1 MKKTFFKNWITL
13 IFSAALVAGCGGG
26 GSSTTSNGNTSQGTI
41 TPYTP
46 SATVVAAKQTNYATA
61 FYDSVGTGTGCSN
74 VSNTTVY
81 LLPNTITYAANGVS
95 ELSQQQAAEYA
106 EQAVGEIRTT
116 LGLSAT
122 TGFNGSR
129 VQICAQTPLILGA
142 AQGSGAARGFVVVS
156 SDSPS
161 LDRGFLVSNFDMY
174 KKLVKH
180 ELVHTYQ
187 LSTLSGGSFASADTW
202 FTEGLAEFIAS
213 GKSSKAKADI
223 MALVAA
229 QNPVAV
235 ITNGFST
242 ANLQYYPA
250 FQSTVAYLFDPNGAK
265 NNLSVIPAFLATLNT
280 QTTALRA
287 TCTGAACGSVSSDAF
302 IQAFE
307 ATFKEADGT
316 AMKLRTGTNNLQ
328 DTVSTRLNNF
338 LN

>member
-1 MKKTFFKNWITL
+1 
-13 IFSAALVAGCGGG
+13 VAGCGGG
-26 GSSTTSNGNTSQGTI
+26 GSSSSNGDTQQGTI

-46 SATVVAAKQTNYATA
+46 SATVLAAKQTNYATA
-61 FYDSVGTGTGCSN
+61 FYDSVGLGSGCSN

-81 LLPNTITYAANGVS
+81 LLPNTTTYAAAGVS

-106 EQAVGEIRTT
+106 EQAIGEIRAT

-129 VQICAQTPLILGA
+129 VQICAQTPLILGVG
-142 AQGSGAARGFVVVS
+142 QGSGAARGFIVLS
-156 SDSPS
+156 TDSPS
-161 LDRGFLVSNFDMY
+161 LVRSFLVSNFDMY

-187 LSTLSGGSFASADTW
+187 LSTLAGGSFAFADTW
-202 FTEGLAEFIAS
+202 FTEGLAEYIAS
-213 GKSSKAKADI
+213 GKSSKTKADI

-265 NNLSVIPAFLATLNT
+265 NNLSVIPTFLATLNS
-280 QTTALRA
+280 QTAALRA
-287 TCTGAACGSVSSDAF
+287 TCTGAACGNVASDAF
-302 IQAFE
+302 VHAFE
-307 ATFKEADGT
+307 STFKEADAT
-316 AMKLRTGTNNLQ
+316 AMKLRTGANNLQ
-328 DTVSTRLNNF
+328 DTLIARLNNF